1 MRNFFKTVIACIF
14 ALLCA
19 FGSAACADPN
29 SVPANTVLMWV
40 VGGSDEIRYLDTVT
54 TAYNRIDP
62 SMQVQFTPMGTY
74 NTMLERF
81 KYGNNLPDIVYIDDE
96 YFKRFVDGG
105 FLQPLDELFAD
116 SALDID
122 AMWPQAVS
130 RYRYNPENNTSTA
143 SDTLWAIPKEL
154 DSTVLYYNEGAFTS
168 SGVTV
173 ISVPEEKLA
182 EFNAGSYR
190 DGNGKLKSEYPALD
204 GIDVAAKG
212 YMRDNPY
219 TQGTVWAAPVS
230 GEILVFN
237 NRIPMSWDETEDLA
251 MFMTKSYRNGSPTT
265 YGYYTEF
272 WFNYGWSVGGDC
284 VGDIDGN
291 GKWEFTLN
299 DGNPNYKVL
308 QDVAVNGVAYRA
320 SAGEDFVFVDYKDKK
335 WLAENPTTAAALIE
349 NGKLEKF
356 PSTREAFT
364 RFAALSRDKTSS
376 DPVGLA
382 ISQKPSVASAT
393 EAALGR
399 FNLGG
404 ELAMFVGFSD
414 SLASFSQNVNW
425 NVAPL
430 PVYKTYNPN
439 GTVKQIGARAGHGRG
454 YAVGL
459 VSNSAKNDI
468 AVNFLEYF
476 LGEPGQKALAE
487 RGARVPNNKAAA
499 MTDWMKS
506 GKNYEQ
512 VVIETQYQR
521 PGDWWYMP
529 ERAWIANWSQPLN
542 QNVTSVRNGNLTLT
556 DYFNQVTE
564 PTNTA
569 LKQFWK

>member
-1 MRNFFKTVIACIF
+1 MFGAVAC
-14 ALLCA
+14 
-19 FGSAACADPN
+19 SDPN

-54 TAYNRIDP
+54 TAYNKID
-62 SMQVQFTPMGTY
+62 SAKQVRFTPMGTY

-105 FLQPLDELFAD
+105 FIQPLDDLFAE
-116 SALDID
+116 SSLDIS

-130 RYRYNPENNTSTA
+130 RYRYNPANNTSNETDA
-143 SDTLWAIPKEL
+143 LWAIPKEL
-154 DSTVLYYNEGAFTS
+154 DSTVLYYNEGAFES
-168 SGVTV
+168 SGITV
-173 ISVPEEKLA
+173 ISVPEDKIE

-190 DGNGKLKSEYPALD
+190 DGNGKLKSEYPKLN
-204 GIDVAAKG
+204 GIDVEAKG

-219 TQGTVWAAPVS
+219 TQGNTWTTPVS

-251 MFMTKSYRNGSPTT
+251 MYMTKSYRNGSPTT

-299 DGNPNYKVL
+299 DDNPNYKVL
-308 QDVAVNGVAYRA
+308 KDTTINGVEYKA
-320 SAGEDFVFVDYKDKK
+320 SSGENFVFVAYKDKK
-335 WLAENPTTAAALIE
+335 WLAEHPATVAEWTA
-349 NGKLEKF
+349 NGTLEEF
-356 PSTREAFT
+356 PSTLTAFT
-364 RFAALSRDKTSS
+364 RFAALSRDKTST
-376 DPVGLA
+376 DPQGLA

-393 EAALGR
+393 EAAFGR

-414 SLASFSQNVNW
+414 SLASFSQNVDW
-425 NVAPL
+425 NIAPL
-430 PVYKTYNPN
+430 PVYKTYNLS

-454 YAVGL
+454 YAVGI
-459 VSNSAKNDI
+459 VSDTAKKDI
-468 AVNFLEYF
+468 AVDFLEYF
-476 LGEPGQKALAE
+476 LGEQGQKALAE
-487 RGARVPNNKAAA
+487 RGARVPNNMASA
-499 MTDWMKS
+499 MSDWMKS

-542 QNVTSVRNGNLTLT
+542 QNVTSVRNSNLTLT
-556 DYFNQVTE
+556 AYFNQVIE

>member
-1 MRNFFKTVIACIF
+1 MRNFFKTATACIL
-14 ALLCA
+14 AVLCML
-19 FGSAACADPN
+19 GSTACSDPN

-54 TAYNRIDP
+54 TAYNQIDA
-62 SMQVQFTPMGTY
+62 SKQVRFTPMGTY

-105 FLQPLDELFAD
+105 FLQPLDELFAE
-116 SALDID
+116 SSLNIA

-130 RYRYNPENNTSTA
+130 RYRYNPENNTSTET
-143 SDTLWAIPKEL
+143 DTLWAIPKEL
-154 DSTVLYYNEGAFTS
+154 DSTVLYYNEGAFLS
-168 SGVTV
+168 SGITV
-173 ISVPEEKLA
+173 ISVPEDKIA
-182 EFNAGSYR
+182 EFNAGEYR
-190 DGNGKLKSEYPALD
+190 DGNGKLKSEYPKLN
-204 GIDVAAKG
+204 GIDVEAKG

-219 TQGTVWAAPVS
+219 TAGRTWTAPVS

-284 VGDIDGN
+284 VGDTDGN

-308 QDVAVNGVAYRA
+308 QDVTINGAAYRA
-320 SAGEDFVFVDYKDKK
+320 SAGEDFVFVAYKDKK
-335 WLAENPTTAAALIE
+335 WLAENPSKAAELTG
-349 NGKLEKF
+349 NGTLEQF
-356 PSTREAFT
+356 PSTLDAFT
-364 RFAALSRDKTSS
+364 RFAALSRDKNSS
-376 DPVGLA
+376 DPKGLA
-382 ISQKPSVASAT
+382 VAQKPSVASAT

-414 SLASFSQNVNW
+414 SLASFNQNVQW

-439 GTVKQIGARAGHGRG
+439 GSVKQIGARAGHGRG

-499 MTDWMKS
+499 ESDWMKS

-556 DYFNQVTE
+556 AYFNQVTE